1 VSFLSDRI
9 ASGLQILRPRTLMQL
24 RKSVSDS
31 RKEIATL
38 TSTVATLN
46 ESVRALE
53 QSIQAQQ
60 GEIATLRL
68 RESQL
73 RSVAQR
79 NLELEERA
87 SSLQQTLS
95 DPGLC
100 QHITRAIQRGKLQH
114 EPFPHV
120 VVDRLL
126 PDALYESLIDGLPPA
141 ELFADRPPNRQQL
154 RVPFHFAPDYSRR
167 VWQFMSDV
175 VVRDMLTPI
184 IVEKFR
190 ALLDEWLRENFPESA
205 DSTSTL
211 NLVCSDGRIL
221 LRTRGYH
228 IRPHR
233 DPKWGFIT
241 CIFYLAR
248 PGDPS
253 SWGTDLYAVDEDQEA
268 RGAAPYWIDEKQCR
282 QVGTVDFKRNRA
294 LIFLNS
300 SGAHGADIPSD
311 AEPATL
317 ERYIYQF
324 RVGPDADSMRALT
337 DNLPADRRVYWEGKQ
352 QSY

>member
-1 VSFLSDRI
+1 M
-9 ASGLQILRPRTLMQL
+9 LRPRTLMQMH
-24 RKSVSDS
+24 KSVSDS
-31 RKEIATL
+31 RKEVASL
-38 TSTVATLN
+38 TSTVTTLN

-53 QSIQAQQ
+53 RLVQAQQ
-60 GEIATLRL
+60 AEIATLRL

-79 NLELEERA
+79 NLELEDRA
-87 SSLQQTLS
+87 SSLEQTLT
-95 DPGLC
+95 DPALC
-100 QHITRAIQRGKLQH
+100 QHITRAIQRSKLQH

-126 PDALYESLIDGLPPA
+126 PDAFYESLIDGLPPA
-141 ELFADRPPNRQQL
+141 ELFADRPPNKQQL
-154 RVPFHFAPDYSRR
+154 QVPLHFAPDYSRR

-175 VVRDMLTPI
+175 VVRDMLTPL
-184 IVEKFR
+184 IVDTFR
-190 ALLDEWLRENFPESA
+190 VPLDEWLRQSFPASAA
-205 DSTSTL
+205 DSSVL
-211 NLVCSDGRIL
+211 SLVCSDGRIL
-221 LRTRGYH
+221 LRTRGYR

-253 SWGTDLYAVDEDQEA
+253 SWGTDLYAVDDDQDA
-268 RGAAPYWIDEKQCR
+268 RGAAPYWIDETHCR

-294 LIFLNS
+294 LIFVNS
-300 SGAHGADIPSD
+300 SGAHGANIPSD

-324 RVGPDADSMRALT
+324 RIGPDADSMRALT
-337 DNLPADRRVYWEGKQ
+337 DTLPADRRVFWEGKQ